1 MHTKK
6 PVNKVNES
14 IYKRY
19 FKPLPRL
26 VDKLMS
32 VPERY
37 NAMQK
42 EMEALANEGKLLIIR
57 PQKKVIVQRLEKS
70 VAKLES
76 LYNEGYEE
84 GLKNI
89 ENIKKF
95 LSQNA

>member
-1 MHTKK
+1 MT
-6 PVNKVNES
+6 
-14 IYKRY
+14 
-19 FKPLPRL
+19 
-26 VDKLMS
+26 

-37 NAMQK
+37 NAMQ
-42 EMEALANEGKLLIIR
+42 EDMEALANEGKLLIIR

-84 GLKNI
+84 GLRNI

-95 LSQNA
+95 LSQNP

>member
-1 MHTKK
+1 MT
-6 PVNKVNES
+6 
-14 IYKRY
+14 
-19 FKPLPRL
+19 
-26 VDKLMS
+26 

-37 NAMQK
+37 NAMQE

-89 ENIKKF
+89 ENVKKF